1 MKSFKIALAQFS
13 PFIGDIESNVQKM
26 IEQANDAKKQ
36 NAEIVVFPEL
46 SIIGYP
52 AEDLLLRP
60 SLAKRTAQ
68 AFEKLSTVKD
78 IVMVFGFANL
88 TDDGQ
93 RYNAAAV
100 MKDGQVL
107 GVYNKQNLPNYSVFD
122 EKRYFN
128 EGHQHLVFEYL
139 GHKFGVLI
147 CEDVWSL
154 NTVQQLAQLNV
165 ESVLVLNASPY
176 EVGKPQ
182 HRIETLKELAKQLH
196 LNVVYINQ
204 VGGQDDLIFDGT
216 SFVINHSGEVA
227 LQAPSFKD
235 DLYFAN

>member
-1 MKSFKIALAQFS
+1 MK
-13 PFIGDIESNVQKM
+13 NVILMKA
-26 IEQANDAKKQ
+26 IN
-36 NAEIVVFPEL
+36 ILYL
-46 SIIGYP
+46 S
-52 AEDLLLRP
+52 
-60 SLAKRTAQ
+60 
-68 AFEKLSTVKD
+68 
-78 IVMVFGFANL
+78 
-88 TDDGQ
+88 
-93 RYNAAAV
+93 
-100 MKDGQVL
+100 
-107 GVYNKQNLPNYSVFD
+107 
-122 EKRYFN
+122 
-128 EGHQHLVFEYL
+128 YL

-227 LQAPSFKD
+227 LQAPSFKE
-235 DLYFAN
+235 DLYFADYQIENKAYQVVEAAPALNTMAEIYQALVLANTRLCTTLWFPWCDFRTIRRYRLSFNPWQLQLMRLAQIKFKP